1 MNRLKKLPNIP
12 RTLKIP
18 TYIKETYMENQKQIR
33 ITPAA
38 QEKMKQLKVE
48 GQDFKI
54 VMLNHSW
61 SGPEFR
67 LVQTDQLGEDTIP
80 FQQGDVTVY
89 IDKETLPYIDILDVG
104 LFVAYGEEVFLVE
117 ENLI

>member
-1 MNRLKKLPNIP
+1 
-12 RTLKIP
+12 
-18 TYIKETYMENQKQIR
+18 MEQPKQIR

-38 QEKMKQLKVE
+38 QEKMKQLKVP
-48 GQDFKI
+48 GQEFK
-54 VMLNHSW
+54 VLMLNNSW

-67 LVQTDQLGEDTIP
+67 LVQTADLGEDTIP
-80 FQQGDVTVY
+80 FQSGEVTVY
-89 IDKETLPYIDILDVG
+89 LDRQTLPYIDILDIG